1 MGDSIQNVPMNLIV
15 PFDFR
20 KESVLS
26 GTVTAIAFETIVSK
40 MLRQLTGIQKK
51 GWGELAFIHT
61 IAQPFLGGVNYF
73 SNKTRVTA
81 DPPFMTALQDGAKDA
96 PAMILAAYIAQVGQ
110 SGFAIPRIGVQDL
123 LMVLASKAISRAL
136 QVQVAGQ
143 VDFVKTAMNAH
154 DGLVEDQK
162 AKSRLV

>member
-1 MGDSIQNVPMNLIV
+1 MGDSIQNVPKNLIV

-61 IAQPFLGGVNYF
+61 IAQQESTIFPIRHELD
-73 SNKTRVTA
+73 R
-81 DPPFMTALQDGAKDA
+81 
-96 PAMILAAYIAQVGQ
+96 
-110 SGFAIPRIGVQDL
+110 IPL
-123 LMVLASKAISRAL
+123 S
-136 QVQVAGQ
+136 
-143 VDFVKTAMNAH
+143 
-154 DGLVEDQK
+154 
-162 AKSRLV
+162 